1 MATPEPAPAPPRHA
15 VSIHFDRTSLWR
27 AGWVIIALVAA
38 AALLKWVL
46 EDAGSIIFT
55 LVLSLLASIAMEPA
69 VGRLSRHVRRGF
81 ATAIV
86 MVGLVILG
94 AGFLFL
100 FGKLLSDQIGT
111 FAQSVPDLVQNFTD
125 WASRRFGLDL
135 DYQHHV
141 NKLGGGTGALTSI
154 AQNLAGGVL
163 GIVAS
168 ILSAAFSTLTFAF
181 FTFYL
186 SADSPRLRRWI
197 AQLLPPKRQEVFA
210 VVWNLALAKTGGY
223 VSARLVLAAI
233 CGSSTALFMLVI
245 GMPYWLALG
254 IWTGVVAQFVPTV
267 GTYIAIALPVAI
279 GLIGDQPW
287 QGVAVLIFALVYQQ
301 IENVTIEPRI
311 SAQAVD
317 VHPAV
322 SFASVMF
329 GASLFGVG
337 GAFVAVPVAA
347 LLIAMF
353 DIYVHKYEVLPHAEL
368 DVSELEPGN
377 GPDDHD
383 GKRPD
388 VRPGGSRG
396 LLAPAREPADGAAAH
411 RATSA
416 TDK

>member
-1 MATPEPAPAPPRHA
+1 MSTREPAVRQE
-15 VSIHFDRTSLWR
+15 VSIHFNRRSLWR
-27 AGWVIIALVAA
+27 AGWVVIALVAS

-69 VGRLSRHVRRGF
+69 VARLSAHLRRGL

-86 MVGLVILG
+86 MAGLVILG
-94 AGFLFL
+94 AAFLFV
-100 FGKLLSDQIGT
+100 FGRLLGDQIGT
-111 FAQSVPDLVQNFTD
+111 FAQSVPDLVQNFTR
-125 WASRRFGLDL
+125 WASERFGLDL
-135 DYQHHV
+135 DYQHILD
-141 NKLGGGTGALTSI
+141 KLGVGTGALTAI

-168 ILSAAFSTLTFAF
+168 VLSAAFSTLTFAF
-181 FTFYL
+181 FTFYF

-197 AQLLPPKRQEVFA
+197 AQLFPPKQQEVFA

-223 VSARLVLAAI
+223 VSARLVLAGI
-233 CGSSTALFMLVI
+233 CGGSTALFMLII

-267 GTYIAIALPVAI
+267 GTYIAIALPVII
-279 GLIGDQPW
+279 GLIGEKPW
-287 QGVAVLIFALVYQQ
+287 QGVAVLVFALVYQQ

-311 SAQAVD
+311 SAQAVN

-347 LLIAMF
+347 LGIALF
-353 DIYVHKYEVLPHAEL
+353 DIYVHTYEVLPHDELPDEAE
-368 DVSELEPGN
+368 VNAMAEES
-377 GPDDHD
+377 
-383 GKRPD
+383 
-388 VRPGGSRG
+388 
-396 LLAPAREPADGAAAH
+396 
-411 RATSA
+411 SA
-416 TDK
+416 VE

>member
-1 MATPEPAPAPPRHA
+1 MSTREPAVRQE
-15 VSIHFDRTSLWR
+15 VSIHFNRRSLWR
-27 AGWVIIALVAA
+27 AGWVVIALVAS

-69 VGRLSRHVRRGF
+69 VARLSAHLRRGL

-86 MVGLVILG
+86 MAGLVILG
-94 AGFLFL
+94 AAFLFV
-100 FGKLLSDQIGT
+100 FGRLLGDQIGT
-111 FAQSVPDLVQNFTD
+111 FAQSVPDLVQNFTR
-125 WASRRFGLDL
+125 WASERFGLDL
-135 DYQHHV
+135 DYQHILD
-141 NKLGGGTGALTSI
+141 KLGVGTGALTAI

-168 ILSAAFSTLTFAF
+168 VLSAAFSTLTFAF
-181 FTFYL
+181 FTFYF

-197 AQLLPPKRQEVFA
+197 AQLFPPKQQEVFA

-223 VSARLVLAAI
+223 VSARLVLAGI
-233 CGSSTALFMLVI
+233 CGGSTALFMLII

-267 GTYIAIALPVAI
+267 GTYIAIALPVII
-279 GLIGDQPW
+279 GLIGEKPW
-287 QGVAVLIFALVYQQ
+287 QGVAVLVFALVYQQ

-311 SAQAVD
+311 SAQAVN

-347 LLIAMF
+347 LGIALF
-353 DIYVHKYEVLPHAEL
+353 DIYVHTYDVLPHHELPEETDADATAE
-368 DVSELEPGN
+368 
-377 GPDDHD
+377 
-383 GKRPD
+383 
-388 VRPGGSRG
+388 
-396 LLAPAREPADGAAAH
+396 AEPALE
-411 RATSA
+411 
-416 TDK
+416 